1 MLRPQ
6 QSRLTAEWSGPTRS
20 GAENSLAV
28 LTAREDGKL
37 GYSNRKPESSLRKSR
52 DGGLAGDTDGQHSL
66 TATQG
71 QSTAREA
78 AGRGQRS
85 SRGTAALTSATRAK
99 GLDTLGLGAAT
110 LATVKRTLK
119 TN

>member
-1 MLRPQ
+1 MLGPQ

-52 DGGLAGDTDGQHSL
+52 DGGLAGDMDGQHSL
-66 TATQG
+66 TATQAMG
-71 QSTAREA
+71 RGRAQPERQLGGVKGA
-78 AGRGQRS
+78 AGAQQ
-85 SRGTAALTSATRAK
+85 L
-99 GLDTLGLGAAT
+99 
-110 LATVKRTLK
+110 
-119 TN
+119 